1 MVGQKI
7 FFTKGVGVH
16 KEQLTSFEAALRDA
30 GMAPFNLVNVS
41 SIFPPGCKRISKE
54 EGLKLLMPGQIVYWV
69 VSRNSTNEPNRLIAA
84 SVGCALP
91 SDSTQYGYLSEH
103 HSFGETDSKAGEY
116 AEDLAASM
124 LATTLGIEF
133 DPELAWDEREQIY
146 KMSGKII
153 RTTNITQSAIGNKD
167 GLWTTVIAAAVFV
180 DMKFVSESLIN
191 SQIQQAAASEPLNLP
206 DNNHQLSGDNNKQ

>member
-1 MVGQKI
+1 MIAQKI
-7 FFTKGVGVH
+7 FFTKGVGIH
-16 KEQLTSFEAALRDA
+16 REQLASFEAALRDA

-41 SIFPPGCKRISKE
+41 SIFPPGCKKISKE
-54 EGLKLLMPGQIVYWV
+54 EGLKLLLPGQIVYWV
-69 VSRNSTNEPNRLIAA
+69 TTRNATNEPNRLIAA

-91 SDSTQYGYLSEH
+91 ADSNQYGYLSEH

-167 GLWTTVIAAAVFV
+167 GLWTTVVAAAVFV
-180 DMKFVSESLIN
+180 NMKFVSQNLIN
-191 SQIQQAAASEPLNLP
+191 GQGSQLP
-206 DNNHQLSGDNNKQ
+206 GQ

>member
-41 SIFPPGCKRISKE
+41 SIFPPGCKKVSRE

-69 VSRNSTNEPNRLIAA
+69 VSRNSTNEPNRLIAS

-91 SDSTQYGYLSEH
+91 ADPTQYGYLSEH

-167 GLWTTVIAAAVFV
+167 GLWTTVVAAAVFV
-180 DMKFVSESLIN
+180 DMKFVSQNLIN
-191 SQIQQAAASEPLNLP
+191 GQSSQSPTQ
-206 DNNHQLSGDNNKQ
+206 